1 MNILLDTN
9 AFLWAAVNSDRL
21 QPVGEMLLDSGNTV
35 FVSVVSWWEIAIK
48 RRIGKLDV
56 SLPELVESAHG
67 NDFRDLPLLRR
78 HAEALADIP
87 IHHKDPFDHMILAQ
101 AMAENMLV
109 VTGDRIFEQYTRLAV
124 II

>member
-21 QPVGEMLLDSGNTV
+21 LPIREMLLDNDSKV
-35 FVSVVSWWEIAIK
+35 FVSAVSWWEIAIK

-56 SLPELVESAHG
+56 SLPDLVGAARRNG
-67 NDFRDLPLLRR
+67 FFDLPLLGA
-78 HAEALADIP
+78 HAHLLESLP
-87 IHHKDPFDHMILAQ
+87 NLHKDPFDHMILAQ
-101 AMAENMLV
+101 AMAEHMRI
-109 VTGDRIFEQYTRLAV
+109 VTGDRIFAQYTRLAV